1 VIIKYMNIPNF
12 IGITVMSLFLAGTV
26 TTAQANETQAEST
39 HYDELAQL
47 PFPGSYP
54 TKAADKKLK
63 DELAFQR
70 GVQSYLWALP
80 AMNMYAMREG
90 MRKTFGATDNT
101 LMISKNLIDSNFRY
115 TTGNPDVIYAFS
127 WLDLKKNGPTVLE
140 MPPKMQGLLDDM
152 WHRPITDIGAAG
164 PDKNKGGKY
173 LVIPT
178 DYKGNIPDGYHVV
191 KSRTHGVFVFLRA
204 FLVDGKPDQGVALL
218 EQSKIY
224 PLSKI
229 NDQSKMRFPDLSGVF
244 LPGDFPRNI
253 DYFKNLSEMISY
265 ETVEREHFDMRGM
278 LAGIGIEK
286 GKPFKPDANTKA
298 LLDKAA
304 KVGFKMAANVDYNYY
319 PNDKI
324 YPDRVWEQ
332 TFIGGSPTFEKET
345 YHNLDASIAFFHSK
359 YSTSKSM
366 VLAMPGKG
374 SQYLMALRDSDENLF
389 YGQNTYKL
397 HMPAGIPAGNF
408 WSFVVYDAD
417 TRALLDN
424 GMSVPSI
431 ASNRKATVNKDGSV
445 DVYFGPKAPKDK
457 KANWIKTVP
466 GKGWFGAIR
475 LYSPTKAFFDQTWK
489 PDNIKKVK

>member
-1 VIIKYMNIPNF
+1 MAKTLIK
-12 IGITVMSLFLAGTV
+12 TLFHGATLLLLCMGTSAMAGDT
-26 TTAQANETQAEST
+26 SKSGSS
-39 HYDELAQL
+39 HYDELAKL
-47 PFPGSYP
+47 PFPGAYP
-54 TKAADKKLK
+54 TKETVATLK
-63 DELAFQR
+63 DELVFQR

-90 MRKTFGATDNT
+90 QKKVFGDASNI
-101 LMISKNLIDSNFRY
+101 LIIAKNLIDHNFRF
-115 TTGNPDVIYAFS
+115 TTGNPDVIYAFA
-127 WLDLKKNGPTVLE
+127 WLDLKKEGPMVLD
-140 MPPKMQGLLDDM
+140 MPPKLQGLLDDL

-173 LVIPT
+173 LVIPV
-178 DYKGNIPDGYHVV
+178 DYKGSIPSGYHVV
-191 KSRTHGVFVFLRA
+191 KSRTHGVFIFLRA

-229 NDQSKMRFPDLSGVF
+229 DNPPKMKFPNLSGVF
-244 LPGDFPRNI
+244 LPGDFPRDF
-253 DYFKNLSEMISY
+253 DYFKHLADFINY
-265 ETVEREHFDMRGM
+265 ETVDREHFDMRGM

-286 GKPFKPDANTKA
+286 GKPFKPDADTKA

-304 KVGFKMAANVDYNYY
+304 NVGFKMAANIDYNYY

-332 TFIGGSPTFEKET
+332 TFIGGSPVFETKT

-389 YGQNTYKL
+389 YGQNTYHL
-397 HMPAGIPAGNF
+397 HMPAGIPAANF

-424 GMSVPSI
+424 GQPVPSI
-431 ASNRKATVNKDGSV
+431 ASNRKVTANPDGSV
-445 DVYFGPKAPKDK
+445 DVYFGPEAPKDK
-457 KANWIKTVP
+457 NANWIKTVP